1 VFLSVNLCT
10 TRLQCPC
17 CRYENSHEQLPEAKL
32 ERLFLYCLCWSL
44 GGLLTEKQRP
54 AFDSELRSIGGN
66 NLPPKCVLGTLLP
79 CGLKREQYAALALSH
94 ILLCRPGWWASLL
107 LKLQSGHTSCFKVL
121 ETGDPCTAASQS
133 GVPGCQFATQ
143 GVRDRHHL

>member
-1 VFLSVNLCT
+1 LKSSLRAAQHCNAHV
-10 TRLQCPC
+10 

-66 NLPPKCVLGTLLP
+66 NLPPKCVLGTP
-79 CGLKREQYAALALSH
+79 
-94 ILLCRPGWWASLL
+94 LL
-107 LKLQSGHTSCFKVL
+107 LFCVD
-121 ETGDPCTAASQS
+121 GD
-133 GVPGCQFATQ
+133 
-143 GVRDRHHL
+143 